1 MTNEEPK
8 ITFESILQ
16 NWNANYNPTTKGQAR
31 QYPKMLKLNATM
43 RNPET
48 PAGTYPA
55 FEAYL
60 GVDVLEK
67 KRQLKQEKQ
76 RKRKEIRKKHLW
88 FPESCHPYT
97 SCSRRNH
104 WRFHVVQAQRPT
116 GSRSHPNNVTN
127 GYAQCHR
134 HTFGST

>member
-16 NWNANYNPTTKGQAR
+16 NWNAQYNPITKAQTR
-31 QYPKMLKLNATM
+31 QPVKALELSATM

-60 GVDVLEK
+60 GVDVVEK
-67 KRQLKQEKQ
+67 KRQLKQEKR
-76 RKRKEIRKKHLW
+76 RKRKEIRGKIFGFLKVVIPILLVGAQ
-88 FPESCHPYT
+88 SSAV
-97 SCSRRNH
+97 SCSSSPAPHRTLAMVIFKTSLRR
-104 WRFHVVQAQRPT
+104 QKPLQ
-116 GSRSHPNNVTN
+116 
-127 GYAQCHR
+127 
-134 HTFGST
+134 